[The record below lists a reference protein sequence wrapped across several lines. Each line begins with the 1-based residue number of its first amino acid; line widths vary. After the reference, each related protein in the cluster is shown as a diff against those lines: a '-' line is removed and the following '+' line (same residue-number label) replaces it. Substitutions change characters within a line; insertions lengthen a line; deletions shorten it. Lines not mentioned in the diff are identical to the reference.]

1 MIRRR
6 RKDKKITQL
15 ELASKLGVRDSY
27 ISELENHPET
37 CNPTLDII
45 LGLAKYLKITPYNVL
60 DYFTQSRKDN
70 RLK

>member
-15 ELASKLGVRDSY
+15 ELASKLGVRNTY
-27 ISELENHPET
+27 ISELENHPES

-45 LGLAKYLKITPYNVL
+45 LGLAKHLKVNPYRVFN
-60 DYFTQSRKDN
+60 YFIQSRENNK
-70 RLK
+70 RK